1 MHPLVLPKGATTLVK
16 AAAFEVKL
24 LRKPEYSRGAA
35 GTANDRKCI
44 EK

>member
-24 LRKPEYSRGAA
+24 RKPVYSRGAA